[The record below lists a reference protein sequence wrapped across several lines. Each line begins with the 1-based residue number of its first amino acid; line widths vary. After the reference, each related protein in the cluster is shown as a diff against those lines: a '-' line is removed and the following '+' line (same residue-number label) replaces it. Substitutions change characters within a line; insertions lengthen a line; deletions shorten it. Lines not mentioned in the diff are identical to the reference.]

1 MEFWLECRML
11 RWLSSGCVDS
21 VVSVSSPRTTCAN
34 ASRAQCVR
42 RRPLRN
48 TKEEDRSVMLSR
60 YIDVGARVVRLGAQR
75 GSWRSTAGMHL
86 LRKLAG
92 HHEPGRLPAIAHGA
106 VLRSRAESSRGARD
120 GVVAGAVAAGGG
132 HCFWRFVF
140 GAVCLLFGG
149 FGLEKAFFP
158 FKPLTPQTPSGKRTH
173 KSPTA
178 GRFPIPAPRPS
189 SSENA
194 LRERDRYCDKRP
206 GSGPPRGEGRPGKRS
221 VHRP

>member
-1 MEFWLECRML
+1 MRGLGGL
-11 RWLSSGCVDS
+11 RLVAEDDLCQREPSSVCKATTAAEGEGGGPFRAAVPTHQHRRSRCEARLS
-21 VVSVSSPRTTCAN
+21 
-34 ASRAQCVR
+34 
-42 RRPLRN
+42 
-48 TKEEDRSVMLSR
+48 
-60 YIDVGARVVRLGAQR
+60 AQR

-120 GVVAGAVAAGGG
+120 GVAAGAVAAGGG
-132 HCFWRFVF
+132 HLL
-140 GAVCLLFGG
+140 GAVCFRGGLFVVWG

-194 LRERDRYCDKRP
+194 LR
-206 GSGPPRGEGRPGKRS
+206 
-221 VHRP
+221 